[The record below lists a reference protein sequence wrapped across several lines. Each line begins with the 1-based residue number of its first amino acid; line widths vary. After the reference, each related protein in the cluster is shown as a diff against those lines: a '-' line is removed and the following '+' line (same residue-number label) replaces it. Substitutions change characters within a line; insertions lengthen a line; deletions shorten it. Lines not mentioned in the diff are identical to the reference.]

1 MILNLLTY
9 KILSLSLAD
18 IPPVRCSWRE
28 FFILTHTRLN
38 PSHEYLVA
46 VKYLALAWN
55 SRSPRRNTH
64 VSLEKGEEEAKRNN
78 KSTASEFQPYGSPLY
93 IYISRTGDI
102 FRTRPIYLF
111 YSGAE
116 RGLEVALPRHGTPP
130 KIKFS
135 LRGASSRV
143 KLCISLG
150 ISLPYLSLGRSLI
163 CGASSLL

>member
-1 MILNLLTY
+1 M
-9 KILSLSLAD
+9 
-18 IPPVRCSWRE
+18 
-28 FFILTHTRLN
+28 
-38 PSHEYLVA
+38 
-46 VKYLALAWN
+46 KYLALAWN

-64 VSLEKGEEEAKRNN
+64 VALEKGEEEAKRNN

-150 ISLPYLSLGRSLI
+150 ISLPYLSLHRLGPYLRGIFPFISLDGRHGMPCRGGRLVRIRKSRI
-163 CGASSLL
+163 K

>member
-1 MILNLLTY
+1 M
-9 KILSLSLAD
+9 
-18 IPPVRCSWRE
+18 
-28 FFILTHTRLN
+28 
-38 PSHEYLVA
+38 
-46 VKYLALAWN
+46 KYLALAWN

-64 VSLEKGEEEAKRNN
+64 VALKKGEEEAKRNN

-116 RGLEVALPRHGTPP
+116 RGLEVALPRHGTPS

-150 ISLPYLSLGRSLI
+150 ISLPYLSLLKAGALSAGHLPFYKLRWPTRDAMPRRPPRSHP
-163 CGASSLL
+163 